1 MQKLAHILSLMRGHR
16 KMIVQTLCVSAFLI
30 LFSLLPPYFTKILID
45 NVYHTK
51 DANLLYVVLVSTA
64 LISFFSNL
72 ISSLNGYFTHNLSMR
87 LSLKTGLGFY
97 HHIGCLNFSFFDN
110 RETGEIISRSRDAL
124 SSLGGVM
131 GIIRTTF
138 MSVGTLLVFP
148 PILFYMNWK
157 LALLSMAVLPFDAVI
172 SWFMSKYTA
181 KKTREIAEIN
191 AEVSAKRI
199 EFISGIKTIQALNM
213 EDYMFSR
220 IKNLTLSAARI
231 RLNMYGW
238 QGASG
243 FLVNVLHVGGVLL
256 YGWYGW
262 TQILSG
268 DMSLGSYLAFTA
280 YVGYLSGPM
289 KGLLDLQMDFR
300 RVFVHIDRFL
310 EVYHI
315 VPAIKEDPELPEG
328 PPLEGH
334 IEFRNVSFSY
344 GESQPVISDVTVE
357 IERGKTTAIVG
368 KSGNGKTTF
377 VQLIPR
383 FYDPQAGAIT
393 IDGYDIKQMRLSAL
407 REQIGLVQQDPFLFY
422 GSVFENI
429 SVGNNR
435 VETWQVEEAARLAHA
450 HDFIQEFSEGYNTQV
465 GERGA
470 QLSQGQKQRI
480 VIARAILRNTPI
492 LILDEATSALDMES
506 ETKILQALQEIRKEK
521 TTLLISHRVSTIRHA
536 DHILVIEDQR
546 VAEQGT
552 HDELIQHGNVYSQL
566 YG

>member
-1 MQKLAHILSLMRGHR
+1 MQKLAHILSLLRGHR
-16 KMIVQTLCVSAFLI
+16 KMITQTLFVSAFLI
-30 LFSLLPPYFTKILID
+30 FFSLLPPYFTKVLID

-51 DANLLYVVLVSTA
+51 DANLLFVVLVSTA
-64 LISFFSNL
+64 LISIFSNL
-72 ISSLNGYFTHNLSMR
+72 ISSLNGYFAHNLSMR
-87 LSLKTGLGFY
+87 LSLKTGLEFY

-110 RETGEIISRSRDAL
+110 REAGEIISRSRDAL
-124 SSLGGVM
+124 SSVGGIM
-131 GIIRTTF
+131 GIISTTF

-157 LALLSMAVLPFDAVI
+157 LALLSLAVLPFDAVI

-181 KKTREIAEIN
+181 KKTREIAETN

-199 EFISGIKTIQALNM
+199 EFISGIRTVQALNI

-220 IKNLTLSAARI
+220 IKNPTMKSARI
-231 RLNMYGW
+231 RLNLYCW
-238 QGASG
+238 QGVSG
-243 FLVNVLHVGGVLL
+243 FFVNVLHAGGTFL

-289 KGLLDLQMDFR
+289 QGLLSLLMDFR
-300 RVFVHIDRFL
+300 TVIVHIDRFL

-315 VPAIKEDPELPEG
+315 VPEIKEVPELPEG

-344 GESQPVISDVTVE
+344 RESQPVISDVTVK
-357 IERGKTTAIVG
+357 IEREKITAIVG

-383 FYDPQAGAIT
+383 FYDPQVGAIT
-393 IDGYDIKQMRLSAL
+393 IDGCNIKQMRLSSL

-422 GSVFENI
+422 GSIFENI
-429 SVGNNR
+429 SVGNNS
-435 VETWQVEEAARLAHA
+435 VEMWQVERAARLAHA

-465 GERGA
+465 GERGT

-480 VIARAILRNTPI
+480 VIARAIFRNTPI

-506 ETKILQALQEIRKEK
+506 ETKILRALQKIRKEK
-521 TTLLISHRVSTIRHA
+521 TTIIISHRLSTIRHA
-536 DHILVIEDQR
+536 DHILVIEDHR

-552 HDELIQHGNVYSQL
+552 HDELIQHGKVYSQL

>member
-1 MQKLAHILSLMRGHR
+1 MQKIAHILSLMRGHR
-16 KMIVQTLCVSAFLI
+16 KMIMQTLCVSAFLI
-30 LFSLLPPYFTKILID
+30 LFSLLPPYFTKVLID

-64 LISFFSNL
+64 LISIFSNL
-72 ISSLNGYFTHNLSMR
+72 ISSLNEYFSDNLNMR

-97 HHIGCLNFSFFDN
+97 HHIGYLNFSFFDQ
-110 RETGEIISRSRDAL
+110 REAGEIISRSRDAL
-124 SSLGGVM
+124 SSVAGIM
-131 GIIRTTF
+131 GIIGTTF

-157 LALLSMAVLPFDAVI
+157 LALLSLTVFPFDAVI

-181 KKTREIAEIN
+181 RKTREIAETN
-191 AEVSAKRI
+191 AEASAKRI
-199 EFISGIKTIQALNM
+199 EFISGIRTIQALNI
-213 EDYMFSR
+213 ENYMFSR
-220 IKNLTLSAARI
+220 IKNLTLGAARI
-231 RLNMYGW
+231 RLNMYCW

-243 FLVNVLHVGGVLL
+243 FLINTLHAGGTLL

-289 KGLLDLQMDFR
+289 QGLLSLLMDFR
-300 RVFVHIDRFL
+300 TVFVHIDRFL

-315 VPAIKEDPELPEG
+315 VPQIKEVPELPKG

-334 IEFRNVSFSY
+334 IEFHNVSFSY
-344 GESQPVISDVTVE
+344 RESQPVISDVTVD

-383 FYDPQAGAIT
+383 FYDPQVGAIT
-393 IDGYDIKQMRLSAL
+393 IDGYDIRQMKLSSL
-407 REQIGLVQQDPFLFY
+407 RGQIGLVQQDPFLFF

-435 VETWQVEEAARLAHA
+435 VETWQVERAARLAHA

-521 TTLLISHRVSTIRHA
+521 TTLIISHRLSTIRHA
-536 DHILVIEDQR
+536 DHILVIEDHR

>member
-1 MQKLAHILSLMRGHR
+1 MQKIAHILSLLRGHR
-16 KMIVQTLCVSAFLI
+16 KMILQTLFVNAFLI
-30 LFSLLPPYFTKILID
+30 FFSLLPPYFTKVLID

-64 LISFFSNL
+64 FISIFSNL
-72 ISSLNGYFTHNLSMR
+72 ISSLNEYFSDNLSMR

-110 RETGEIISRSRDAL
+110 REAGEIISRSRDAL
-124 SSLGGVM
+124 SSVGGIM
-131 GIIRTTF
+131 SIIGTTF
-138 MSVGTLLVFP
+138 MSVGTLLLFP

-157 LALLSMAVLPFDAVI
+157 LALLSMVVLPFDAVI

-181 KKTREIAEIN
+181 RKTKEIAETN
-191 AEVSAKRI
+191 AQASAKRI
-199 EFISGIKTIQALNM
+199 EFISGIRTIQALNI
-213 EDYMFSR
+213 EDDMFSR
-220 IKNLTLSAARI
+220 IRNLTLGAART
-231 RLNMYGW
+231 RLTMYGW
-238 QGASG
+238 QGVSG
-243 FLVNVLHVGGVLL
+243 FLINTLHAGGTLL

-289 KGLLDLQMDFR
+289 QGLLSLLMDFR
-300 RVFVHIDRFL
+300 TVIVHIDRFL
-310 EVYHI
+310 EVHHI
-315 VPAIKEDPELPEG
+315 VPEIKEVPELPEG

-344 GESQPVISDVTVE
+344 RESQPVISDVTVE

-368 KSGNGKTTF
+368 KSGNGKTTL

-383 FYDPQAGAIT
+383 FYDPQVGAIT
-393 IDGYDIKQMRLSAL
+393 IDGYDIRQMRLSSL
-407 REQIGLVQQDPFLFY
+407 RGQIGLVQQDPFLFY

-429 SVGNNR
+429 SVGNNS
-435 VETWQVEEAARLAHA
+435 VETWQVERAARLAHA

-465 GERGA
+465 GERGT

-480 VIARAILRNTPI
+480 VIARAILLNTPI
-492 LILDEATSALDMES
+492 LILDEATSALDTES
-506 ETKILQALQEIRKEK
+506 ETKILQALQEIRKKK
-521 TTLLISHRVSTIRHA
+521 TTIIISHRLSTIRHA

-552 HDELIQHGNVYSQL
+552 HDELIQHGKVYSQL